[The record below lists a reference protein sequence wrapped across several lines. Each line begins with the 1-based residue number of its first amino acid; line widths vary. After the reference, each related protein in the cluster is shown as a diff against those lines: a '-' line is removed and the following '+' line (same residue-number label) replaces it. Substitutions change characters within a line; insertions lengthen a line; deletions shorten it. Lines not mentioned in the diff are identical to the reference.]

1 MTLDEL
7 VRRHLAQLLQLERS
21 SVKNLLDVYRE
32 QVKVLT
38 GELAL
43 LSEDRFSYQHLSK
56 VLAQLKAGVDLMEAK
71 VQDQLIIDQVKVHE
85 LSLKHGAD
93 ELALGEKLAQ
103 EAGAPAPIV
112 DRIQR
117 MFAPLV
123 NSPALKAF
131 REATKLSTKLW
142 AANELSIIKSVVTSG
157 LIRSSHPRKVADD
170 LRKRLSDD
178 RTEYQIQ
185 RIAQTEFWNGA
196 NTAHRV
202 ANEAITEKYPELGYE
217 HDWEAILDNKT
228 CGICQALDKLDPVPV
243 GKPFILDGKEY
254 FQPTAHPLCRCRL
267 KVTCER
273 WRRRE
278 EAAKKKAA
286 EAAAAKAGD
295 QSTEPTGV
303 PVSKALDVQ
312 LGANTKTG
320 TAVRRALDI
329 IDQVHGD
336 GQLPKIPVKPSS
348 SRSTLG
354 SFEYYPGGAPVGIN
368 LSTRGD
374 HPEMTLVHEVGH
386 FLDHQGFT
394 PGHHES
400 EKPGG
405 EMEVF
410 RKAYEQS
417 AAIKQLQDLKRK
429 GFYEFDEGGKT
440 HKGMIDSAGLK
451 FINYLL
457 RPREVWARAYAQF
470 VATKSQDATMLHQ
483 VEDIRRSLSLGRWGQ
498 WAADDFK
505 PVYEAIEGVLEGKG
519 WLVRKK

>member
-21 SVKNLLDVYRE
+21 SVKNLLAVYRE
-32 QVKVLT
+32 QVKILT

-43 LSEDRFSYQHLSK
+43 LPEDRFSYQHLSK

-93 ELALGEKLAQ
+93 ELALGEKIAQ

-112 DRIQR
+112 DRIQQ

-142 AANELSIIKSVVTSG
+142 AANELTTIKSVVMSG
-157 LIRSSHPRKVADD
+157 LIRSSHPRKIADD
-170 LRKRLSDD
+170 LRKRLTDD

-228 CGICQALDKLDPVPV
+228 CGICQGLDKLDPVPV

-286 EAAAAKAGD
+286 EAKQDAFGSETIPAG
-295 QSTEPTGV
+295 T
-303 PVSKALDVQ
+303 PVSNAINLKASVSSPVH
-312 LGANTKTG
+312 GSVTRTMEA
-320 TAVRRALDI
+320 
-329 IDQVHGD
+329 IDGIHGD
-336 GQLPKIPVKPSS
+336 GVLPKIPVKARKLKGAYGHYDPRPATFEIAVNPDGDHQELTFAHELGHFMDHHGFAGHGYSS
-348 SRSTLG
+348 DSSPMFDEFRQ
-354 SFEYYPGGAPVGIN
+354 A
-368 LSTRGD
+368 TRGSSAYKAMKD
-374 HPEMTLVHEVGH
+374 VRAKGYTEFKRPDGSIDKFPVSPKTMDY
-386 FLDHQGFT
+386 FLSD
-394 PGHHES
+394 
-400 EKPGG
+400 
-405 EMEVF
+405 
-410 RKAYEQS
+410 
-417 AAIKQLQDLKRK
+417 
-429 GFYEFDEGGKT
+429 
-440 HKGMIDSAGLK
+440 
-451 FINYLL
+451 
-457 RPREVWARAYAQF
+457 REVWARAYSQY
-470 VATKSQDATMLHQ
+470 VAVKSNDPALLSQ
-483 VEDIRRSLSLGRWGQ
+483 VAALREPTNPDSWRQ
-498 WAADDFK
+498 WADDDFLSIGM
-505 PVYEAIEGVLEGKG
+505 AIERLLEAMG
-519 WLVRKK
+519 WLKRK